1 MVKIKINREFNLAG
15 LLEYII
21 KNEITDKYY
30 FNSARNAVVEVTK
43 NGFISFLN
51 TFKPDDTFTVEV
63 EEEVTEDTEI
73 PTLMIVY
80 DFPGEKGI
88 YCNTYYNLSI
98 KYILDTKNNE
108 VNIKSFHMVNQD
120 GTTTLL
126 WKKEGDNEEDKNND

>member
-21 KNEITDKYY
+21 NNEITDKYY

-63 EEEVTEDTEI
+63 QGEITEETEI
-73 PTLMIVY
+73 PTLMVVY
-80 DFPGEKGI
+80 DFLGEKGI

-98 KYILDTKNNE
+98 KYILDAKNNE
-108 VNIKSFHMVNQD
+108 ANIKSFHMVNQD

-126 WKKEGDNEEDKNND
+126 WTKEGR

>member
-1 MVKIKINREFNLAG
+1 MVKIEINREFNLAG
-15 LLEYII
+15 MLEYII

-51 TFKPDDTFTVEV
+51 TFKPDDTFTVKV
-63 EEEVTEDTEI
+63 EEEITEDTKI
-73 PTLMIVY
+73 PTLMVVY
-80 DFPGEKGI
+80 NFPEEKGI

-120 GTTTLL
+120 GTLTLL
-126 WKKEGDNEEDKNND
+126 WTREGECSDASN

>member
-21 KNEITDKYY
+21 ENEITDKYY

-73 PTLMIVY
+73 PTLMVVY
-80 DFPGEKGI
+80 DLPGQKSI
-88 YCNTYYNLSI
+88 HCSTFYNLSI
-98 KYILDTKNNE
+98 KYILDTKDNE

-120 GTTTLL
+120 GTATLL
-126 WKKEGDNEEDKNND
+126 WKKEGECSNDT